1 MHSRLGD
8 TRSNLISVLCVPKLK
23 QLSTVFFFALACAL
37 CGIILR
43 LICLIFLIP
52 LFLLTLL
59 VFSSLS
65 HLGLLRLLSRST
77 VT

>member
-1 MHSRLGD
+1 M
-8 TRSNLISVLCVPKLK
+8 LCVPKLK
-23 QLSTVFFFALACAL
+23 QLSIVFSLALACAL
-37 CGIILR
+37 CGIALR
-43 LICLIFLIP
+43 LICLVFLLP

-65 HLGLLRLLSRST
+65 RLVLLRLLSRST